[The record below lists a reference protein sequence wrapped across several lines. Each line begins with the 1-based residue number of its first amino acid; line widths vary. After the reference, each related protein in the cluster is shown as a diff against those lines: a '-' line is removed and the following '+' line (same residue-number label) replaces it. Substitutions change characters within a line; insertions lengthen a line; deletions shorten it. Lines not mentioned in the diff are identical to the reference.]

1 MRLFEIS
8 TMPAGLYRGGKGD
21 LPWWSAEQFQK
32 MLKKSMPTSNGMRYV
47 INRSSEDGSDGKIVA
62 LTISLLDPKMQP
74 DKEGRFEPVGELKL
88 FNRPA
93 TWLSKAY
100 EVNTITVAE
109 EYRARGMAKLLYW
122 IALNTTKVPLLAGNS
137 QTRGGQYNWSSLYE
151 TPGINVRGYGILED
165 DVFDNLK
172 DDALDKLITAIMESG
187 GEFKG
192 SMTRWGATYHVFMF
206 DVVVDPSRILQ
217 NAVKKSKIETYGKGP
232 YPFSFAETG
241 LIATLE

>member
-8 TMPAGLYRGGKGD
+8 TMPAGMFRGGKND
-21 LPWWSAEQFQK
+21 LPWWSAEQFSK
-32 MLKKSMPTSNGMRYV
+32 MLKKSMPTSKGLRYV
-47 INRSSEDGSDGKIVA
+47 INRGIDNGSDGNV
-62 LTISLLDPKMQP
+62 ISLVISLIDPKMQP
-74 DKEGRFEPVGELKL
+74 DKENRYEPVGELKL
-88 FNRPA
+88 FNRPS
-93 TWLSKAY
+93 TWLTKAY

-122 IALNTTKVPLLAGNS
+122 IALTTTKVPLLAGNS
-137 QTRGGQYNWSSLYE
+137 QTRGGQYNWSSLYDS
-151 TPGINVRGYGILED
+151 PGVNVRGYGILED

-187 GEFKG
+187 GEFQGTMK
-192 SMTRWGATYHVFMF
+192 RWSEQYHVFMF
-206 DVVVDPSRILQ
+206 DVEVDPNRILQ
-217 NAVKKSKIETYGKGP
+217 NAVKGSKIETYGKGP